1 MFKMGEKEGRAG
13 ERGRIGEWA
22 GNSPALHHRATEMTV
37 NPECTNKIE
46 SNIQLRKLQYIFLK
60 SVLWS
65 FRWLQSRTDVLF
77 FINNLN

>member
-22 GNSPALHHRATEMTV
+22 GNSPALHLRATEMTV
-37 NPECTNKIE
+37 NPECTNKVE

-60 SVLWS
+60 SVLV
-65 FRWLQSRTDVLF
+65 LQVVARQNRRVILHKQS
-77 FINNLN
+77 